1 MKREEMVRVVEEERL
16 IAIMRGVEKGRATAA
31 AEAMYRGGIRCLE
44 VTFNQPSD
52 TRISDTK
59 EIISGLKLKFGSRLL
74 IGAGTVMSVGE
85 VQAAYESGASFI
97 LAPNVDPAVLSE
109 AKRLGLASIP
119 GALTPTE
126 IVWAYAQEAALVKLF
141 PAGCMGLSYYKAISA
156 PLNHIP
162 LLAVGGIGQDNL
174 ADYLEAGF
182 TGAGVGSS
190 LVDGRMIREERF
202 DELEELARQFVDRA
216 KKAGV

>member
-44 VTFNQPSD
+44 VTFNQQSD

-85 VQAAYESGASFI
+85 VQAAYESGASC
-97 LAPNVDPAVLSE
+97 VLSE